1 VGSPRFRIGG
11 IFAFTS
17 PPANRTE
24 GPVARVLQP
33 IEIAGVKY
41 RVLHLNGS
49 RGPRYLLRS
58 ESGELLGLYPYGA
71 EPRRFYAAPLKPA
84 RDTANPFA
92 RFDFFDAGGK
102 LSIADGQKGVR

>member
-1 VGSPRFRIGG
+1 M
-11 IFAFTS
+11 
-17 PPANRTE
+17 
-24 GPVARVLQP
+24 ARVLQP

-41 RVLHLNGS
+41 RVLRLNGS

-71 EPRRFYAAPLKPA
+71 EPTRFYAAPLKPA

-92 RFDFFDAGGK
+92 RFDFFDVGDK
-102 LSIADGQKGVR
+102 LIRSRWSEGCSLSLVACSTWSVSFIYLRDIRIG